1 MVKDMP
7 TTYETS
13 QGDEPSTPPP
23 ADQVQGLQDDAKALL
38 DSAREQGSAKFE
50 EYRGTA
56 ADQLEN
62 LAQTAQSAAEQ
73 LQEND
78 TLGLSHYVT
87 DVAQSMTSLADN
99 LRNKSAEQLL
109 QQAGQLARDNPA
121 LFITGS
127 IALGFG
133 LSRFLRASKPD
144 LSANASSPDDSDR
157 QGGSGNSSRPGY
169 ATTAGFDSHA
179 PTSGTSATHPAGQP
193 PNGDITQS
201 GAAQSAHE
209 NGSEDAGIKP
219 SGVELGG
226 FERNDNFTASSTP
239 GSQPDSVSSAQP
251 APKTQGEV

>member
-144 LSANASSPDDSDR
+144 LSANASSSDDSDR
-157 QGGSGNSSRPGY
+157 QGSPGNSSRSGY
-169 ATTAGFDSHA
+169 ANTAGFDSQA
-179 PTSGTSATHPAGQP
+179 PTSRASAQYPGGP
-193 PNGDITQS
+193 PPYGDITQA
-201 GAAQSAHE
+201 GTAPSAE
-209 NGSEDAGIKP
+209 NSSEDAGIKP

-226 FERNDNFTASSTP
+226 FARNDNFTASSTP
-239 GSQPDSVSSAQP
+239 GSQPDSVSPGQP